1 MMAARLEAEVCQRE
15 RSKFPKNSSKSY
27 DKSDVSEDAC
37 VFVDCLHA
45 PAVESSEQVVKSY
58 KDLFFHLN
66 LAIHNEDD
74 VAKRFH
80 NLKHAKSLADK
91 LVNRQHLFH
100 ACARNL

>member
-15 RSKFPKNSSKSY
+15 RSKLLKNSSKSY
-27 DKSDVSEDAC
+27 DKSEVSEDC
-37 VFVDCLHA
+37 SHA
-45 PAVESSEQVVKSY
+45 PAVDSSEQVAKSY

-66 LAIHNEDD
+66 LAIHKEDD

-91 LVNRQHLFH
+91 LVNR
-100 ACARNL
+100 